1 MQIGWTTNEINGCK
15 MSIYFNMSSQLWIHI
30 NITDKIKKFIIANVK
45 IINKP
50 KYNYIE
56 LYEKLGNDNI

>member
-1 MQIGWTTNEINGCK
+1 MSLNQLILEPNYYEWKPIISKNG
-15 MSIYFNMSSQLWIHI
+15 
-30 NITDKIKKFIIANVK
+30 KKFIIANVK

-56 LYEKLGNDNI
+56 LYEKLGSDNI

>member
-30 NITDKIKKFIIANVK
+30 NITDEIKN
-45 IINKP
+45 
-50 KYNYIE
+50 
-56 LYEKLGNDNI
+56 L